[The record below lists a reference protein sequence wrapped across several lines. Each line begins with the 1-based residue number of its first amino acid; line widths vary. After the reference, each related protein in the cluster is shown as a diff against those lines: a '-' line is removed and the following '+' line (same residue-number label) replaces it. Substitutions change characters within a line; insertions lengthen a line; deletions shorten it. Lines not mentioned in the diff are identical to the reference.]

1 MQWFPLLL
9 ISGFFSLWFS
19 VILLLFKK
27 GKFILLYIFLASW
40 ICVLMS
46 DINWGK
52 FLVLNYLNISWV
64 LCLFLLSLKYPLWIC
79 YIFCIVPDS
88 LILCYFSELFS
99 LLFRLCGIYWDILKH
114 NDFFFASS
122 YVYFNNQEIKCS
134 LHFHYKFLICSFVFG
149 SFLGFTSLFLLCFYF
164 AYPLL
169 HVILSST
176 VYQSHIFYILCQII
190 MTFISYSGAYSVF
203 SNCMTCNYYYF
214 FLSQSWCIG
223 SK

>member
-1 MQWFPLLL
+1 MFFSLFFNHFTPLFSCWHGFGEVTYNYLFLLKMQWFPLLL

-79 YIFCIVPDS
+79 YIFCIVPGS

-99 LLFRLCGIYWDILKH
+99 LLFGLCGIYWDILKL
-114 NDFFFASS
+114 NDFFFPLAMSIS
-122 YVYFNNQEIKCS
+122 IIRKSNVLFIS
-134 LHFHYKFLICSFVFG
+134 ITSFWSVVLFLI
-149 SFLGFTSLFLLCFYF
+149 
-164 AYPLL
+164 
-169 HVILSST
+169 LS
-176 VYQSHIFYILCQII
+176 
-190 MTFISYSGAYSVF
+190 
-203 SNCMTCNYYYF
+203 
-214 FLSQSWCIG
+214 
-223 SK
+223 